1 MSGTAETIPVKE
13 DEARYSLAGFQQQ
26 AMEGLQDTVK
36 RVAWYH
42 EKQPEHRREISLK
55 SGVMLLQSP
64 TGSGKTL
71 TLGRTIEGLRGQVV
85 GKVVWFWFAPYA
97 GLVAQTRDAL
107 NAQCGSLRL
116 RDIYTD
122 RESSNAR
129 DGDVFVQ
136 TWASMASRKAESR
149 KVRRTS
155 ERVLS
160 VDDML
165 ENLRADGFHVGVI
178 IDEAHLNFGAS
189 ASAAASLY
197 LDVLRPDFTVL
208 ATATPNDDKLEAFER
223 SAGIEVASRVVIERG
238 QVVDAGL
245 NKVGLMLGYLRFN
258 AGDEKLIDLETA
270 TLTAAWSQHK
280 QVQKELQAN
289 DIGVVPL
296 MLVQVE
302 DQAKGAADPI
312 ERVRTKLERLGVPKD
327 AIRSHTSGE
336 PDPEF
341 HSLAFDPQ
349 VQVLIFK
356 VSVATGFDAPRA
368 WTLVSVRPS
377 RGKDFGLQI
386 VGRIMRVHPSV
397 RHLHKT
403 NPKLDNGYVFL
414 ADPNLQAGLDEAVD
428 DLKAV
433 RQGIELLTDR
443 LDVVE
448 FGNSG
453 KALPD
458 VTAFKGAILA
468 PVAPVNQEERQQRLN
483 VLVSQGLIGEGVKDL
498 PPAEQDKAII
508 SGEYTQS
515 IASTGLFGEM
525 PHQFAPQADPKSS
538 FKPDRGAKRYL
549 LRADLGIPKALVRE
563 ELPKI
568 YEIQDKFV
576 EDIAKE
582 FCSPDLLGEIN
593 RVGRQAQV
601 SLKDLFNE
609 RLEEQSETINVRL
622 SNARVMQEAQLAFEF
637 NNQIDPRKLRQALV
651 ARLTEMAEAQ
661 GYQSTPADIKRTIQL
676 AVMLDKAKMKEAL
689 RRAQKRHMVVNTDE
703 PIPEFE
709 LGPEGLDIAHK
720 GAYGVFPANM
730 NKEERA
736 FAEFLDS
743 DSSGLVTWWLRN
755 PENYNWATRLI
766 LPNGKRFFPDFA
778 VGIIGR
784 KSKDHIALV
793 EIKDDGDT
801 GRLHSDSN
809 LLKIKD
815 RHTAYQNVFWT
826 YRAGGKWVEGAY
838 NELENRIIANR
849 KFEIENLVM
858 LN

>member
-1 MSGTAETIPVKE
+1 VSAISENTVTSESDP
-13 DEARYSLAGFQQQ
+13 RYSLTGFQQL
-26 AMEGLQDTVK
+26 AMEGLQDTIK

-42 EKQPEHRREISLK
+42 EEKPEHRREISLK

-71 TLGRTIEGLRGQVV
+71 TLGRTIEGLRGQVI

-97 GLVAQTRDAL
+97 GLVSQTRDAL

-136 TWASMASRKAESR
+136 TWASMASRKKDAR
-149 KVRRTS
+149 KVRRTN

-160 VDDML
+160 ADDML
-165 ENLRADGFHVGVI
+165 ENLRADGFKVGVI

-197 LDVLRPDFTVL
+197 LDVLRPDFTIL

-223 SAGIEVASRVVIERG
+223 TAGIEVASRVVIERG

-245 NKVGLMLGYLRFN
+245 NKVGLMLGFLRFN
-258 AGDEKLIDLETA
+258 EGDEKLIDLETA
-270 TLTAAWSQHK
+270 TLTAAWNQHK
-280 QVQKELQAN
+280 QVQMELEAN

-302 DQAKGAADPI
+302 DQAKGKADPI
-312 ERVRTKLERLGVPKD
+312 KRVREKLEKIGIPKD

-377 RGKDFGLQI
+377 RGKEFGLQI

-414 ADPNLQAGLDEAVD
+414 ADPSLQEGLDEAVD

-458 VTAFKGAILA
+458 VTAFEGAILS
-468 PVAPVNQEERQQRLN
+468 PKAPVNQEERQQRLD
-483 VLVSQGLIGEGVKDL
+483 VLVSQGLIGEGVKEL
-498 PPAEQDKAII
+498 SPAEQDRAII

-515 IASTGLFGEM
+515 ITSTGLFGDM
-525 PHQFAPQADPKSS
+525 PYQFAPQTSPKTS
-538 FKPDRGAKRYL
+538 FKPERGAKRYP
-549 LRADLGIPKALVRE
+549 LRVDLGIPKALVRE

-568 YEIQDKFV
+568 YEIQDEFV
-576 EDIAKE
+576 EDIAQE
-582 FCSPDLLGEIN
+582 FCTPDLLAEIN

-601 SLKDLFNE
+601 SLKDLFNK

-651 ARLTEMAEAQ
+651 ARLTSMAEEQ
-661 GYQSTPADIKRTIQL
+661 GYQSSPADIKRTIQL

-709 LGPEGLDIAHK
+709 IGPEGLEAAVK
-720 GAYGVFPANM
+720 GAYGVFPDNM

-736 FAEFLDS
+736 FAEFLDA

-755 PENYNWATRLI
+755 PENFNWATRLI

-778 VGIIGR
+778 VGIVGR
-784 KSKDHIALV
+784 KSQDHIALV

-826 YRAGGKWVEGAY
+826 YRAGGSWVEGAY

-849 KFEIENLVM
+849 KFEINNLVM